1 MRKFIFDKPLMAVV
15 FTVMAMSM
23 AMPASSQSVAA
34 PAAADA
40 EKPLRFEI
48 TGYVIEGAALVKK
61 EEIAAAVA
69 PFTGP
74 NKDFSDVQYAIE
86 AIEALYAEKGFSSV
100 RVILPEQELQKGS
113 IRFRVVESRFG
124 SVTVTDNKFVT
135 EANVLAALPSVRSGQ
150 VPSTKQIARE
160 LKLANEN
167 PARQINAVLK
177 AGKVDEEVDAKL
189 VVTDSKPVTW
199 GVAFDNTGAPETG
212 DHRLGFSVRHANL
225 FDADHVA
232 SLQYLTSPQFPQR
245 VTVIGGS
252 YKVPLYSRGDSME
265 FFAGYSNVNSLVGGL
280 SNFQGGG
287 LLFSGRYNL
296 ILEKARGFD
305 QTVSLGIDWRDFKR
319 IEQTSPTPL
328 TLFNEV
334 VVTPLSA
341 TYSAQGKFERSDVN
355 GSVSLSL
362 NVPEAHKGK
371 AADFAAY
378 DPSGTLRPDANFRV
392 VRYAAGYATLIGDD
406 TQFRSA
412 LSGQWSRNSLVL
424 GEQIRLGGAT
434 AVRGFSEGSENG
446 VSGMRVNLELYSPDF
461 GGKFS
466 PGGNVKAR
474 ALVFLDWG
482 QVTPFNGDNSS
493 ISGAGIGLRLGLS
506 DQFALRLDWAQI
518 INDGNDPQQRA
529 GKTRVHFALSASF

>member
-1 MRKFIFDKPLMAVV
+1 MEKPIFDKPLMAAL
-15 FTVMAMSM
+15 FAAMLVSATM
-23 AMPASSQSVAA
+23 QSAAA
-34 PAAADA
+34 PADAGA

-86 AIEALYAEKGFSSV
+86 AIEALYAAKGFSSV

-113 IRFRVVESRFG
+113 IRFRVVESWFG
-124 SVTVTDNKFVT
+124 KVTVEGNKFVT

-150 VPSTKQIARE
+150 TPRTKQIARE

-177 AGKVDEEVDAKL
+177 AGKVDEEVDARL
-189 VVTDSKPVTW
+189 VVTDSKPVAW
-199 GVAFDNTGAPETG
+199 GVTFDNTGAPETG
-212 DHRLGFSVRHANL
+212 ETRLGFSVRHANL

-232 SLQYLTSPQFPQR
+232 TLQYLMSPERSDR
-245 VTVIGGS
+245 VHVLGGS
-252 YKVPLYSRGDSME
+252 YKIPLYARGDSVQ
-265 FFAGYSNVNSLVGGL
+265 FFAGYSNVNSVVGGL

-287 LLFSGRYNL
+287 LLFSARYNL
-296 ILEKARGFD
+296 MLEKALGFD
-305 QTVSLGIDWRDFKR
+305 QSVSLGADWRDFKR
-319 IEQTSPTPL
+319 IEQTTPAPL

-341 TYSAQGKFERSDVN
+341 TYSAQGKFERSDIS
-355 GSVSLSL
+355 GTVSLSV

-378 DPSGTLRPDANFRV
+378 DPSGALMPDPNFRV
-392 VRYAAGYATLIGDD
+392 VRYAASYATLIGED

-412 LSGQWSRNSLVL
+412 LTGQWTDNSLVL
-424 GEQIRLGGAT
+424 GEQMRLGGAD

-446 VSGMRVNLELYSPDF
+446 NSGIRINLELYSPDF
-461 GGKFS
+461 GGKLS
-466 PGGNVKAR
+466 KTGNVKAR
-474 ALVFLDWG
+474 AVAFLDWG
-482 QVTPFNGDNSS
+482 TVEASNDVKSS
-493 ISGAGIGLRLGLS
+493 ISGAGVGLRFGIS
-506 DQFALRLDWAQI
+506 DQLAIRLDVAQI

-529 GKTRVHFALSASF
+529 GKTRVHFSLSASF